1 MNFLPNI
8 PKAIIPILFIN
19 FISTLSFSIVLPFL
33 FILVGDYGG
42 NAFIYGILGA
52 TYSVFQ
58 LIGSPLLGSW
68 SDKFGR
74 RPILFLSQFGTLVSW
89 IVFLFAFFLDTS
101 SLIDI
106 NNSFLGIFALT
117 LPLLALFFARALDGI
132 TGGNISVANAYLA
145 DISTNENR
153 TKNFGLMS
161 VSASLGFVIG
171 PALAGLMGGTS
182 FGLILPVAIAV
193 LISVIGLIL
202 IVVLMKPTEKK
213 VVNENPDDNKER
225 KKTSFKQILEIPHLK
240 LILLMNFIVFLGFN
254 FFYISFPV
262 FIITDPDLQWSL
274 DIGIRNLELGFL
286 LTFLSVCMVIVQGP
300 ILSRISN
307 KTSTNNLMI
316 IGSVLLSLGFVTIV
330 LREPVFLY
338 SAMVL
343 IALGNGLLYPSLVAT
358 LSNHAGDEFQ
368 GATQGYA
375 ASSGSLASIIGLII
389 GGVLYEILKEV
400 LFIFSA
406 FTILILVVMS
416 FRLRFVEKTHKI
428 DSKCVDGLVKKS
440 QAVSDSCD
448 LFSVPKKYVSQEKI
462 EEGIIS

>member
-1 MNFLPNI
+1 MNYLPNI

-58 LIGSPLLGSW
+58 LVGSPLLGSW
-68 SDKFGR
+68 SDKLGR
-74 RPILFLSQFGTLVSW
+74 RPILLLSQFGTLVSW
-89 IVFLFAFFLDTS
+89 IVFLIAFFLDTS
-101 SLIDI
+101 ALIEVD
-106 NNSFLGIFALT
+106 NSILGIFTLT

-171 PALAGLMGGTS
+171 PALAGLLGGTQL
-182 FGLILPVAIAV
+182 GLVLPVAVAV
-193 LISVIGLIL
+193 LISIIGLIL
-202 IVVLMKPTEKK
+202 IIVLMKPSEKK
-213 VVNENPDDNKER
+213 VVNQSQDENKEL
-225 KKTSFKQILEIPHLK
+225 KKTSFRQILEIPHLK
-240 LILLMNFIVFLGFN
+240 LILLMNFIIFLGFN

-262 FIITDPDLQWSL
+262 FIISDPDLQWSL
-274 DIGIRNLELGFL
+274 DIGTRNLELGFL
-286 LTFLSVCMVIVQGP
+286 LTFLSICMVIVQGP
-300 ILSRISN
+300 LLSRVSN

-316 IGSVLLSLGFVTIV
+316 IGSVLLSLGFVTII
-330 LREPVFLY
+330 LREPLFLY
-338 SAMVL
+338 SAMIL
-343 IALGNGLLYPSLVAT
+343 IALGNGLLYPSLIAT

-375 ASSGSLASIIGLII
+375 ASSGSLASIIGLVI
-389 GGVLYEILKEV
+389 GGVLYEILKSV

-406 FTILILVVMS
+406 LTILILVVMT
-416 FRLRFVEKTHKI
+416 FRLRLIEKVHEKDI
-428 DSKCVDGLVKKS
+428 KCVVDLVKTS
-440 QAVSDSCD
+440 QSVIETCD
-448 LFSVPKKYVSQEKI
+448 PFSVPKKYVRHEKI
-462 EEGIIS
+462 EEGIIT